1 MESQK
6 KLRSMKLKIR
16 NRAPGIVDMDCLVDT
31 HPYQRK
37 NFDTEP
43 EHQDSLTGSPEDKCP
58 GYPDSS
64 TDPAEKPTIAIDED
78 ILDRLDLLANLFHH
92 HPVE

>member
-16 NRAPGIVDMDCLVDT
+16 NRAPGKVDMDCLVDT
-31 HPYQRK
+31 HPYHRK
-37 NFDTEP
+37 NSDKEP
-43 EHQDSLTGSPEDKCP
+43 EHQDSLTGGPAYKCP

-64 TDPAEKPTIAIDED
+64 AEPAEEPTIEIDED
-78 ILDRLDLLANLFHH
+78 ILDRLDLLACLFHN

>member
-16 NRAPGIVDMDCLVDT
+16 NRAPGKVDMDCLVDT
-31 HPYQRK
+31 YPYQSK
-37 NFDTEP
+37 NFDKEP
-43 EHQDSLTGSPEDKCP
+43 EYQDSLTGSPEEKCP

-64 TDPAEKPTIAIDED
+64 AGPAEKPAIELDED
-78 ILDRLDLLANLFHH
+78 ILDRLDLLACLFHN

>member
-6 KLRSMKLKIR
+6 KLHSMKLKIR
-16 NRAPGIVDMDCLVDT
+16 NRAPDEVDMDCSSDT
-31 HPYQRK
+31 HAYQRK
-37 NFDTEP
+37 NFDRGP
-43 EHQDSLTGSPEDKCP
+43 EHQDSLPDSPAYKCP

-64 TDPAEKPTIAIDED
+64 ADSAEKPAIELDED
-78 ILDRLDLLANLFHH
+78 ILDRLDLLACLFHN

>member
-16 NRAPGIVDMDCLVDT
+16 NRAPGKVDMDCSSDT
-31 HPYQRK
+31 HAYQRN
-37 NFDTEP
+37 NFGREP
-43 EHQDSLTGSPEDKCP
+43 EHQDSLTGSPAYKCP

-64 TDPAEKPTIAIDED
+64 PDPAEKPTIELDED
-78 ILDRLDLLANLFHH
+78 ILDRLDLLASLFHH
-92 HPVE
+92 HPVD

>member
-6 KLRSMKLKIR
+6 KLHSMKLKIR

-31 HPYQRK
+31 HPYQSK
-37 NFDTEP
+37 NFDKEP
-43 EHQDSLTGSPEDKCP
+43 EYQDSLPGSPTYKCP

-64 TDPAEKPTIAIDED
+64 ADPAEKPTIELDED
-78 ILDRLDLLANLFHH
+78 ILDRLDLLACLFHN

>member
-16 NRAPGIVDMDCLVDT
+16 NRAPGKVDMDCLVDT

-37 NFDTEP
+37 NFDKEP
-43 EHQDSLTGSPEDKCP
+43 EHQDSLPGSPAYKCP

-64 TDPAEKPTIAIDED
+64 ADPAEKPTIALDED
-78 ILDRLDLLANLFHH
+78 ILDRLDLLASLFHN
-92 HPVE
+92 HPVK

>member
-16 NRAPGIVDMDCLVDT
+16 NRAPDEVDMDCSSDT
-31 HPYQRK
+31 HAYQRK
-37 NFDTEP
+37 NFDKEP
-43 EHQDSLTGSPEDKCP
+43 EHQDSLTGRPEDKCL

-64 TDPAEKPTIAIDED
+64 ADPAEKPTIELDED
-78 ILDRLDLLANLFHH
+78 ILDRLDLLASLFHH

>member
-16 NRAPGIVDMDCLVDT
+16 NRAPGKVDMDSLVDT

-37 NFDTEP
+37 NFDKEP
-43 EHQDSLTGSPEDKCP
+43 EHQDSLPGSPAYKCP

-64 TDPAEKPTIAIDED
+64 ADPAEKPTIELDED
-78 ILDRLDLLANLFHH
+78 ILDRLDLLASLFHN
-92 HPVE
+92 HPVK